1 MSRRRNRTRGGQRAA
16 PNKCQRCQ
24 TPSQLNLCPRCTG
37 ELRDML
43 LGLAQGPELPSGHRA
58 AGWIEYLEDA
68 VLGRT
73 RLGESARRSTD
84 LTTPLPVHLGASE
97 LLDDVHSTLAKWTAI
112 VNTKTET
119 LAVAGT
125 ETA

>member
-1 MSRRRNRTRGGQRAA
+1 
-16 PNKCQRCQ
+16 
-24 TPSQLNLCPRCTG
+24 
-37 ELRDML
+37 ML
-43 LGLAQGPELPSGHRA
+43 LGLAQGQELPSDRRA

-97 LLDDVHSTLAKWTAI
+97 LLGDVETMLAKWAAI
-112 VNTKTET
+112 VSTKTET
-119 LAVAGT
+119 LTVPGKD
-125 ETA
+125 TA